1 MPTITKI
8 KDGKVIKETLKV
20 KKGKLIKSTEEEE
33 TNNRMT
39 GWCNDRFNTY
49 GKPNTYRFLFRPTGR
64 NDEKTRNNRVLKKF

>member
-39 GWCNDRFNTY
+39 G
-49 GKPNTYRFLFRPTGR
+49 
-64 NDEKTRNNRVLKKF
+64 